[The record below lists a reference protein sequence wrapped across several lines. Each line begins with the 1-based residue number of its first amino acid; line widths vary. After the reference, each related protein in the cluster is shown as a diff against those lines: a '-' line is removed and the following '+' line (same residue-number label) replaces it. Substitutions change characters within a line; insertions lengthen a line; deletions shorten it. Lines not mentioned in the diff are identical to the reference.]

1 MTDRSALSTI
11 IAYARAGALDHAW
24 GQFVAGGYDR
34 RADDPATLS
43 LKGRLLKD
51 RAVRADGAVRR
62 QHYRAAA
69 EAYLGSAKL
78 KPATYPLINAAT
90 LSLLAG
96 DEPRAHEL
104 ASEVLDSVDHHPGE
118 PETPYYRA
126 ATAAEALLLLRKESE
141 ARKAFAEAI
150 ALAPQAWEDHAS
162 TLRQFALILSAQG
175 ADAGWL
181 DAHRPPL
188 SLHFAGHMSFRPQ
201 NVRRDALD
209 LEINAAL
216 DEERIGFG
224 YGALAAGA
232 DIIIAEALLQRGAEL
247 HVVLPCD
254 AGTFVRRS
262 VEPYGKEWV
271 QRFDAALNRA
281 DTVRQIR
288 PYDVPPDDATFDL
301 ADEVAMG
308 AALMNGERL
317 MSEAVQ
323 LLVLDAG
330 GGGTGRTRQ
339 SWATGGWR
347 QRLIAAPREEVIV
360 LPPPVDDVASAFRVL
375 AMLSI
380 DVAADDTADTL
391 RAADVEVRFAMV
403 QAQLARH
410 GAPALAPYSD
420 GKKAC
425 VAYADVREGAEVA
438 NALITTLARLFPLR
452 IGGHYGRAEILH
464 DPFSGESRLA
474 GDASLV
480 ARGAVSSAPAGSAF
494 VTEDFAA
501 AVTASGAM
509 HPLVEYVG
517 ELATPDRGP
526 GMGLFALKPPLVS

>member
-1 MTDRSALSTI
+1 M
-11 IAYARAGALDHAW
+11 
-24 GQFVAGGYDR
+24 
-34 RADDPATLS
+34 
-43 LKGRLLKD
+43 
-51 RAVRADGAVRR
+51 
-62 QHYRAAA
+62 
-69 EAYLGSAKL
+69 
-78 KPATYPLINAAT
+78 
-90 LSLLAG
+90 
-96 DEPRAHEL
+96 
-104 ASEVLDSVDHHPGE
+104 LDSVDHHPGE

-141 ARKAFAEAI
+141 ARQAFAEAI

-162 TLRQFALILSAQG
+162 TLRQFALILRAQG

-288 PYDVPPDDATFDL
+288 PYDVRPDDATFDL

-317 MSEAVQ
+317 MSEAVCNCSCSTPAEAARDGR
-323 LLVLDAG
+323 VSPGPPAAG
-330 GGGTGRTRQ
+330 
-339 SWATGGWR
+339 
-347 QRLIAAPREEVIV
+347 
-360 LPPPVDDVASAFRVL
+360 ASA
-375 AMLSI
+375 
-380 DVAADDTADTL
+380 
-391 RAADVEVRFAMV
+391 
-403 QAQLARH
+403 
-410 GAPALAPYSD
+410 
-420 GKKAC
+420 
-425 VAYADVREGAEVA
+425 
-438 NALITTLARLFPLR
+438 
-452 IGGHYGRAEILH
+452 
-464 DPFSGESRLA
+464 
-474 GDASLV
+474 
-480 ARGAVSSAPAGSAF
+480 
-494 VTEDFAA
+494 
-501 AVTASGAM
+501 
-509 HPLVEYVG
+509 
-517 ELATPDRGP
+517 
-526 GMGLFALKPPLVS
+526 